1 MKYDRIREPS
11 GMHEGEGGKQW
22 SGMPVK
28 WGDGGDLIL
37 CIYIIFL
44 SGPDNLCYSS
54 FLMLHRIYCIWYINR
69 GCHIW
74 VYGIFPMVLPM

>member
-22 SGMPVK
+22 SGKPVK

-37 CIYIIFL
+37 CIYIIF
-44 SGPDNLCYSS
+44 
-54 FLMLHRIYCIWYINR
+54 
-69 GCHIW
+69 
-74 VYGIFPMVLPM
+74 